1 VVSEE
6 ARKAGGAAA
15 EVAAVPKPGKED
27 ALVARLDVTAPKT
40 GGAVVTACSK
50 APNPVVEIAAV
61 SEEARKAGGASAEVA
76 AVPKPKEEDIIVAA
90 GGVPKLNPKNKKGS
104 LGELTFGKL

>member
-61 SEEARKAGGASAEVA
+61 SEEARKAGVRQQRWRRCR
-76 AVPKPKEEDIIVAA
+76 
-90 GGVPKLNPKNKKGS
+90 NPRRRTYS
-104 LGELTFGKL
+104 WQPVEFRS